1 MKQVVQQELVI
12 SIQKL
17 SAHYPGQL
25 TAGGPTWAGG
35 SNHRSSTIL
44 WFCASVTPVLKSIH
58 VKCTEMSPCK
68 MQCCSS
74 GNRLHVEKYMEQLSK
89 CSLRCTDFMV
99 LMSKNKEWA
108 TFFRFYLDIF
118 AYTSSHQNRYFS
130 PWEEKC

>member
-1 MKQVVQQELVI
+1 MFSWFKLHSLSLALWKILITLKYIFELFWGMKQVVQQELVI

-99 LMSKNKEWA
+99 LM
-108 TFFRFYLDIF
+108 
-118 AYTSSHQNRYFS
+118 
-130 PWEEKC
+130 